1 MFKEGRRY
9 TLIEPH
15 LCFSP
20 QLLHKMDSPP
30 LQIFQSVSNSP
41 NDVDLDEFLHVQRLC
56 STPPNEPAQAQTCLD
71 EIVIPAAASDEIQH
85 KQKRQDDTQRGS
97 ELNHSRTQPRRRGI
111 RSSVSSIPEYSV
123 ICFPSNP
130 TKPNGIK
137 KKRKD
142 FDEKRRQ
149 EVAQVRKS
157 GACFRCKFRRISCG
171 VGAPCQSCEKA
182 AGILGQQLCIR
193 EKLTKMRFSSGDLHY
208 IDYTARLL
216 DQELIAGTT
225 HLGPHRKVSL
235 AMDYPG
241 NPALEVEVQDY
252 YGNTTPP
259 WFCCWVVTDQAGGQV
274 ESYRQESARYALPQL
289 LPPSHL
295 VGWVERIISYQ
306 ETRCIGFQQTV
317 DSFILRYSQSK
328 SPLPM
333 HDFVRKVHKLNCLT
347 KIRLGL
353 ILCVE
358 EGGDM
363 TPPSCALHTQFG
375 QISKAA
381 SQPIEK
387 EVLLELEKL
396 VFGPTGIGSD
406 NSIALWASLWCLILM
421 YRKLVHTYMAF
432 RQFPCHV
439 PEDYSG
445 FPECK
450 LEVGTHFYHYLVSI
464 YAAMFRVTSP
474 LYADF
479 RVAATRKLLDDD
491 ESLIEAF
498 MSLRTESF
506 YFQRESMSMSA
517 SPDQLL
523 RRMILDREAGLRPKQ
538 ISH

>member
-1 MFKEGRRY
+1 MNTEPLHSLSP
-9 TLIEPH
+9 TLYCPT
-15 LCFSP
+15 
-20 QLLHKMDSPP
+20 
-30 LQIFQSVSNSP
+30 
-41 NDVDLDEFLHVQRLC
+41 DVDLEEFLDIQRLC
-56 STPPNEPAQAQTCLD
+56 EGSSTPPDEPAQTYTPLN
-71 EIVIPAAASDEIQH
+71 ENIIPARTSDQECPKH
-85 KQKRQDDTQRGS
+85 TRQDDTQRVNETNQS
-97 ELNHSRTQPRRRGI
+97 YTLPRRKGI
-111 RSSVSSIPEYSV
+111 RSIVSVPECSV

-130 TKPNGIK
+130 TKPDGIK

-142 FDEKRRQ
+142 FDERRRR
-149 EVAQVRKS
+149 EVAQVRKN
-157 GACFRCKFRRISCG
+157 
-171 VGAPCQSCEKA
+171 
-182 AGILGQQLCIR
+182 
-193 EKLTKMRFSSGDLHY
+193 DLHY

-216 DQELIAGTT
+216 NQELIAGTT

-235 AMDYPG
+235 SMDYLD

-252 YGNTTPP
+252 YGNKTPP
-259 WFCCWVVTDQAGGQV
+259 WFCCWVVTDQVGGQV

-295 VGWVERIISYQ
+295 IDWVERMITHQ
-306 ETRCIGFQQTV
+306 DNRFIGFQQTV

-328 SPLPM
+328 VPLPM
-333 HDFVRKVHKLNCLT
+333 HDFVRKVHQLNCLT

-358 EGGDM
+358 EGGNM

-387 EVLLELEKL
+387 EVLLELERL
-396 VFGPTGIGSD
+396 VFGSAGIGPD
-406 NSIALWASLWCLILM
+406 NAIALWASLWCLILM

-432 RQFPCHV
+432 QEFPCHV

-464 YAAMFRVTSP
+464 YAALFRVTSP

-479 RVAATRKLLDDD
+479 RIRATRKLLNDD

-506 YFQRESMSMSA
+506 YFR
-517 SPDQLL
+517 
-523 RRMILDREAGLRPKQ
+523 
-538 ISH
+538 

>member
-1 MFKEGRRY
+1 MAKF
-9 TLIEPH
+9 
-15 LCFSP
+15 
-20 QLLHKMDSPP
+20 DSPRP
-30 LQIFQSVSNSP
+30 TCIEDMEDITNVRTVFNSS
-41 NDVDLDEFLHVQRLC
+41 NDVDLEEFLDVQRLC
-56 STPPNEPAQAQTCLD
+56 DGASTPPNEPAQTQTCLNKIAILAATNN
-71 EIVIPAAASDEIQH
+71 EIHPR
-85 KQKRQDDTQRGS
+85 KKRQDDTQRGS
-97 ELNHSRTQPRRRGI
+97 ELNRSHTQPRPKGI
-111 RSSVSSIPEYSV
+111 RPNVSSIPEYSV

-149 EVAQVRKS
+149 EVAQ
-157 GACFRCKFRRISCG
+157 CG
-171 VGAPCQSCEKA
+171 VGAPCQACEKV
-182 AGILGQQLCIR
+182 AGILGRELCIR

-235 AMDYPG
+235 SMDYPG

-259 WFCCWVVTDQAGGQV
+259 WFCCWVVMDQVGGQV

-295 VGWVERIISYQ
+295 VDWVERIIAHQ

-333 HDFVRKVHKLNCLT
+333 HGFVRKVHKLNCLT

-396 VFGPTGIGSD
+396 VFGSTGIGSD

-464 YAAMFRVTSP
+464 YAAIFRVTSP

-538 ISH
+538 LTNN

>member
-1 MFKEGRRY
+1 MNTIPFESAQA
-9 TLIEPH
+9 TLG
-15 LCFSP
+15 
-20 QLLHKMDSPP
+20 
-30 LQIFQSVSNSP
+30 SP
-41 NDVDLDEFLHVQRLC
+41 NDINLEEFLDVERLC
-56 STPPNEPAQAQTCLD
+56 NGASTPPNEPAQAQTCLN
-71 EIVIPAAASDEIQH
+71 EIIIPASSNIETH
-85 KQKRQDDTQRGS
+85 PKKKGQDDTQHGS
-97 ELNHSRTQPRRRGI
+97 ELNRSHTQPRRRGI
-111 RSSVSSIPEYSV
+111 RSNVSSIPEYAV

-130 TKPNGIK
+130 TKPDGIK

-157 GACFRCKFRRISCG
+157 GACFRCKVRRISCG
-171 VGAPCQSCEKA
+171 VGAPCQACEKA
-182 AGILGQQLCIR
+182 AGILGRELCIR

-225 HLGPHRKVSL
+225 HLGPHRKVALS
-235 AMDYPG
+235 MDYPG

-252 YGNTTPP
+252 YGNKTPP
-259 WFCCWVVTDQAGGQV
+259 WFCCWVVTDQVGGQV

-295 VGWVERIISYQ
+295 VDWVERIISHQ
-306 ETRCIGFQQTV
+306 ETRCIGFQHTV
-317 DSFILRYSQSK
+317 DSFILRYSQSE
-328 SPLPM
+328 SSLPM

-358 EGGDM
+358 EGGEM

-396 VFGPTGIGSD
+396 VFGTGGIGPE

-432 RQFPCHV
+432 QEFPCHV

-445 FPECK
+445 FPESK

-464 YAAMFRVTSP
+464 YAAIFRVTSP

-491 ESLIEAF
+491 ESLIDAF

-506 YFQRESMSMSA
+506 YFREWPLIRHRSVN
-517 SPDQLL
+517 
-523 RRMILDREAGLRPKQ
+523 
-538 ISH
+538 

>member
-1 MFKEGRRY
+1 MNTATFQTENSELY
-9 TLIEPH
+9 SPSLI
-15 LCFSP
+15 
-20 QLLHKMDSPP
+20 
-30 LQIFQSVSNSP
+30 
-41 NDVDLDEFLHVQRLC
+41 DLDEFLDVERLC
-56 STPPNEPAQAQTCLD
+56 DGASTPSESTQVHIPLD
-71 EIVIPAAASDEIQH
+71 EIPIPAATSDQECPDN
-85 KQKRQDDTQRGS
+85 KRQDDTQRS
-97 ELNHSRTQPRRRGI
+97 HERQRSYTLPRRRGI
-111 RSSVSSIPEYSV
+111 RSIVSVPDYSV

-130 TKPNGIK
+130 TKPDGIK

-142 FDEKRRQ
+142 FDEKRRR
-149 EVAQVRKS
+149 EVAQVRK
-157 GACFRCKFRRISCG
+157 A
-171 VGAPCQSCEKA
+171 
-182 AGILGQQLCIR
+182 
-193 EKLTKMRFSSGDLHY
+193 DLHY

-216 DQELIAGTT
+216 NQELIAGTT

-235 AMDYPG
+235 SMDYLD

-259 WFCCWVVTDQAGGQV
+259 WFCCWVVTDQVGDQV
-274 ESYRQESARYALPQL
+274 ESYQQESGRYALPQL
-289 LPPSHL
+289 LPPIHL
-295 VGWVERIISYQ
+295 IDWVERMIAHQ
-306 ETRCIGFQQTV
+306 DTRCIGFQQTV

-328 SPLPM
+328 APLPM

-358 EGGDM
+358 EGGSM

-387 EVLLELEKL
+387 EVLLGLEKL
-396 VFGPTGIGSD
+396 VFGTAGIGPD

-432 RQFPCHV
+432 QEFPCHV

-464 YAAMFRVTSP
+464 YAALFRVTSP

-479 RVAATRKLLDDD
+479 RVAATRKFLNDD

-506 YFQRESMSMSA
+506 YFR
-517 SPDQLL
+517 
-523 RRMILDREAGLRPKQ
+523 
-538 ISH
+538 